1 MVRLRRCGRAL
12 WAFRPQRADG
22 VQDLVRL
29 WRRGR
34 ARNSDITKECSIQDN
49 STVLIMQGVKSS
61 NSARFW
67 IGRQTRSNSCQEV
80 QRGQGSLGGK
90 VRTHSH
96 AVRRGLIR
104 TKHFTT
110 VRDLFG
116 TVLEVIRKSSATQE
130 SQLPFLPVSIKPN
143 IYRSGATR
151 FARRAPQKIIV
162 F

>member
-1 MVRLRRCGRAL
+1 MEPFFDIISLKRIRGHSDIMVCTGSRDHTPPHRK
-12 WAFRPQRADG
+12 
-22 VQDLVRL
+22 
-29 WRRGR
+29 
-34 ARNSDITKECSIQDN
+34 SDITKECSIHDN

-61 NSARFW
+61 NFARFW

-116 TVLEVIRKSSATQE
+116 TVLEVIRKSPAARTQE
-130 SQLPFLPVSIKPN
+130 SELAITS
-143 IYRSGATR
+143 YRP
-151 FARRAPQKIIV
+151 RALV
-162 F
+162 ESTCF